1 MRLYLG
7 IIVASLMIVSLT
19 PCVRAEDAQAPAGA
33 QVQAQSQ
40 QGPSGLPKNYEA
52 YDLGEIYVK
61 GEKLPTAQEVTQTS
75 VVTQEDIEATH
86 SQNVAD
92 ALSHVPGI
100 TITTGA
106 KNQPN
111 VSLQGLNQTE
121 TLVLIDGVPY
131 YETNYGLLNLKTIPV
146 DMIDHIEVTKG
157 VSSVLYGPNSLA
169 GVINIITKKPTERP
183 SLDARAEYGDYQASD
198 LSVSHGMKVGMVS
211 YWFGYDRQDSKG
223 WYLSHDFEPQET
235 QLMYKGPGGKTV
247 NEVIENGGVR
257 DNSDFHMDSLWGK
270 VGIEPT
276 PGAEYYLNMNYTSAN
291 FGAPASLS
299 QDPIFLFPGQQFSQL
314 WTWPAYN
321 NIGADLSGQQPVTDW
336 MTLKGKLFYHYHED
350 VGDFYTDPALTQEL
364 ARSTYKDNT
373 FGGNILDEMSLSS
386 FDTLRANFM
395 YKRDEHQQT
404 SLTYLPFQEAVSYT
418 GSFGVENTW
427 NPVKPLSIVAG
438 VAYDWWDVTKSNQD
452 ETNSAGAFTGFENL
466 KTPSADR
473 VDPMVGATYMF
484 DDKTKLFA
492 SWAEKIR
499 FPTLQQLYSG
509 NYGGNTNLKPEKAD
523 NYVVGASRPLTQYAT
538 AEVSF
543 FVHDVADM
551 INRNGPG
558 PTGQYENYGRIFIWG
573 SEVSGQIFPM
583 KDLSFGI
590 GYTYTNATDESPNT
604 PTSRVVY
611 APTNKVDLTAKYL
624 IPAIKV
630 QTDFTATYIGRT
642 WDQLPYVAQNG
653 PTPALSTGDYF
664 LVGARIS
671 RVFYDH
677 FEGYF
682 VVQNLFDR
690 NYEEEIGF
698 PGPGRMLFVGL
709 RYSY

>member
-1 MRLYLG
+1 MRRFLG
-7 IIVASLMIVSLT
+7 FILASLMVVSLT
-19 PCVRAEDAQAPAGA
+19 PGVRAQDAQAPAGP
-33 QVQAQSQ
+33 QVQAQS
-40 QGPSGLPKNYEA
+40 GLEQKNYEA

-61 GEKLPTAQEVTQTS
+61 GEKLSTAQEVTQTS
-75 VVTQEDIEATH
+75 VVTQEDIEAAH

-106 KNQPN
+106 KNQPY

-131 YETNYGLLNLKTIPV
+131 YETNYGYLNLKTIPV

-169 GVINIITKKPTERP
+169 GVINIITRKPTERP
-183 SLDARAEYGDYQASD
+183 SLDARAEYGDYRAD
-198 LSVSHGMKVGMVS
+198 EESVSHGMKVGMVS

-223 WYLSHDFEPQET
+223 WYLSNDFEPQET
-235 QLMYKGPGGKTV
+235 QLMYKGKGGKTV
-247 NEVIENGGVR
+247 NEVIETGGVR

-270 VGIEPT
+270 IGIEPT

-291 FGAPASLS
+291 FGAPASLY
-299 QDPIFLFPGQQFSQL
+299 QDTIFLNPGQQFSQL

-350 VGDFYTDPALTQEL
+350 VGDFFYDPALTQEL

-373 FGGNILDEMSLSS
+373 FGGSILDEMSLAS
-386 FDTLRANFM
+386 FDTLRASFM

-404 SLTYLPFQEAVSYT
+404 ALTYLPFQEAVSYT

-427 NPVKPLSIVAG
+427 NPIKPLSIVAG
-438 VAYDWWDVTKSNQD
+438 VAYDWWDVSKSNQD
-452 ETNSAGAFTGFENL
+452 ETNSSGAFTGFEDL
-466 KTPSADR
+466 KTPSANR

-499 FPTLQQLYSG
+499 FPTLTQLYSG
-509 NYGGNTNLKPEKAD
+509 NFGGNTDLKPEKAD

-551 INRNGPG
+551 INRNAPS
-558 PTGQYENYGRIFIWG
+558 PLAQYLNYGRIFIWG

-604 PTSRVVY
+604 PTSRVTYV
-611 APTNKVDLTAKYL
+611 PSSKVDLTGKYL
-624 IPAIKV
+624 IPGIKV
-630 QTDFTATYIGRT
+630 QTDLTATYVGRM
-642 WDQLPYVAQNG
+642 WDQLPYEAS
-653 PTPALSTGDYF
+653 PSTPALRTGDYF
-664 LVGARIS
+664 IVGARIS

-682 VVQNLFDR
+682 VAQNLFDK
-690 NYEEEIGF
+690 NYEEQVGF
-698 PGPGRMLFVGL
+698 PAPGRMLFVGL